1 MSQIGEYVVKSAKGV
16 CNIRA
21 IVHPDFVDDK
31 RKMYYL
37 LMPLS
42 DKNAKIYVPVDMK
55 AGMIRSIMTEKD
67 ADALIRK
74 IPRINKT
81 WISNE
86 RDRER
91 SYREEIQSND
101 PERLVGV
108 IKLIYQRKK
117 TRQEQGKKTTAVDE
131 RYFDIAENLL
141 YSELEVVMRKN
152 RNEINA
158 MIKKCC
164 EEA

>member
-1 MSQIGEYVVKSAKGV
+1 MYQIGEYVVKSAKGV

-86 RDRER
+86 RERER

>member
-1 MSQIGEYVVKSAKGV
+1 MYQIGEYVVKSAKGV

-55 AGMIRSIMTEKD
+55 AGTIRSIMTEKD

-86 RDRER
+86 RERER